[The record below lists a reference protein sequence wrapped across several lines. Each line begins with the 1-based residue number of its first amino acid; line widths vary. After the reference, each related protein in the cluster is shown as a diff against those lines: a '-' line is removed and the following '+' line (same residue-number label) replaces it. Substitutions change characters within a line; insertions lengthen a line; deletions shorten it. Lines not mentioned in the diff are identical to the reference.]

1 MKTSTKL
8 IIILFTCIPVS
19 LLAYNLLLK
28 AQYNKGN
35 FNRDLYPQDNS
46 VFVTKPVSP
55 AFKHIVIDGS
65 LKMKET
71 GGFEQWMARIW
82 IGKNNKATQP
92 GGNAVTVNSELKE
105 NLETLVKN
113 DTLFIAFRV
122 RDKFD
127 NNARNWNDEGDIVKI
142 FADDIQSVDIKFAFV
157 TIAGNLNNA
166 DSLKLHVA
174 DGSHYDVN
182 NLSVK
187 KLDVVAA
194 DSSYV
199 SITKSNRINML
210 NYSLLGKSSL
220 KVDEKPAGQ
229 FHPGRLDSTAKIQ
242 LTGRATYMQSQLH

>member
-28 AQYNKGN
+28 SQYNKGN

-46 VFVTKPVSP
+46 VFVTQPVSP
-55 AFKHIVIDGS
+55 GFKHIVIDGS

-71 GGFEQWMARIW
+71 GYVEQWMAHIW
-82 IGKNNKATQP
+82 IGKNIKSTYP
-92 GGNAVTVNSELKE
+92 GGNTVTVNNELKE

-113 DTLFIAFRV
+113 DTLFIAFRF
-122 RDKFD
+122 RGKFD
-127 NNARNWNDEGDIVKI
+127 NNARSWNDEGDIVKI
-142 FADDIQSVDIKFAFV
+142 FASDVQSVDIKFAFV
-157 TIAGNLNNA
+157 NIADNISNA
-166 DSLKLHVA
+166 NSLKLSVA

-187 KLDVVAA
+187 NLDVAAA

-199 SITKSNRINML
+199 NVTKSNRINML
-210 NYSLLGKSSL
+210 NYSLKGKSSL
-220 KVDEKPAGQ
+220 KLDENPVRQFHAGQ
-229 FHPGRLDSTAKIQ
+229 VDSTANIQ
-242 LTGRATYMQSQLH
+242 VTGKATYMQNQLH